1 MLSQTGAASDLPGG
15 VDGGG
20 TKNHVVYYSLLH
32 LLATCYV

>member
-1 MLSQTGAASDLPGG
+1 MLSQTEAASDPPGE

-20 TKNHVVYYSLLH
+20 TKNHVVHYSLLH